1 MGALQ
6 VVFASN
12 PQKVLQSQDK
22 SGSIKSKRG
31 SRMKPSPKQL
41 RARKKFAAM
50 ARARGK
56 ASRAAK
62 KAKIKKNPY
71 KFVGSKGKR
80 KISTG
85 AFASKKELKGL
96 TKKSYHFDQ
105 ALGRG
110 YLRKRSAKGRAV
122 SRATK
127 SVKRVLKAAPS
138 ARRKAVSRAAAL
150 RRKGYKI
157 KKVYISP
164 KSVLASAASAGKR
177 KRRKKRSGGN
187 RKTSRKE
194 SKVAKRRRK
203 KKSKGGRKARRKHAR
218 ARKSPR
224 RRRSHRRSRKG
235 GRVIVLRRKGQSV
248 RIKRNPIRRYAGGAS
263 LSAKLEKY
271 TGLHAEE
278 VGSLLLGGALYG
290 TVDGL
295 LQKYI
300 PQAYTM
306 AAQIPVIGTTAIP
319 LLAAIGVKLLNKG
332 KIKPLDMLAEGL
344 IGAALVAMGVQAS
357 HLLLPAPAAPV
368 AGVDYTPGRGV
379 MMGGYARDG
388 ADFGNVD
395 FTPGPGVMMGQPQ
408 LGMQAQ
414 MGTSNASRNGADFGL
429 IPSGLGDMGVVPEGM
444 GGLG

>member
-1 MGALQ
+1 
-6 VVFASN
+6 
-12 PQKVLQSQDK
+12 
-22 SGSIKSKRG
+22 
-31 SRMKPSPKQL
+31 MKPSPKQL

-62 KAKIKKNPY
+62 KAKLKKNPY

-85 AFASKKELKGL
+85 SFASKKELKGL
-96 TKKSYHFDQ
+96 TKKSYAFDQ

-110 YLRKRSAKGRAV
+110 YLRKRSRKGRAV

-127 SVKRVLKAAPS
+127 AVKRVLKAAPS

-177 KRRKKRSGGN
+177 KRRKKRSGGK

-235 GRVIVLRRKGQSV
+235 KVIVLRRKGQSV
-248 RIKRNPIRRYAGGAS
+248 RIKRNPVRRYAGGS
-263 LSAKLEKY
+263 GLSAQLEKY

-295 LQKYI
+295 LQKYV

-306 AAQIPVIGTTAIP
+306 AAQIPVIGTTAVP
-319 LLAAIGVKLLNKG
+319 LLAAIGIKMVNKG

-357 HLLLPAPAAPV
+357 HLLLPAPAAPAV

-395 FTPGPGVMMGQPQ
+395 FTPGPGVMMGAQPQ
-408 LGMQAQ
+408 MGMQAQ
-414 MGTSNASRNGADFGL
+414 MGSSNASRNGADFGL
-429 IPSGLGDMGVVPEGM
+429 IPSGLDGMGLVPEGL